1 MKFKFGVDSFIW
13 AEDFKEKDLWIIE
26 KAKEIGFEVVDFAIA
41 NPYTFP
47 TEQVKA
53 ELARVGMDCVCTT
66 TLTLETNPI
75 SPDEEIRKAAVAAM
89 KKCVDICNT
98 LGAPILGGVNYAG
111 WGYLT
116 KKPRTDQEWDWGV
129 ACMREVAE
137 YAKETGDEASSLRY
151 ESGQSIAKAVPFSR
165 LCPSGWRWRFT
176 RAQKSIR

>member
-75 SPDEEIRKAAVAAM
+75 SPDGEIRKAAVAAM

-137 YAKETGDEASSLRY
+137 YAKETGDVTICVEC
-151 ESGQSIAKAVPFSR
+151 VN
-165 LCPSGWRWRFT
+165 RFET
-176 RAQKSIR
+176 HF

>member
-1 MKFKFGVDSFIW
+1 
-13 AEDFKEKDLWIIE
+13 
-26 KAKEIGFEVVDFAIA
+26 
-41 NPYTFP
+41 
-47 TEQVKA
+47 
-53 ELARVGMDCVCTT
+53 MDCVCTT

-137 YAKETGDEASSLRY
+137 YAKRDRRCDHLCRMC
-151 ESGQSIAKAVPFSR
+151 QPFRNTLLKYCRRCSEV
-165 LCPSGWRWRFT
+165 L
-176 RAQKSIR
+176 

>member
-75 SPDEEIRKAAVAAM
+75 SPDKEIRKAAVAAM

-116 KKPRTDQEWDWGV
+116 KKPRTDHNGTGV
-129 ACMREVAE
+129 LHV
-137 YAKETGDEASSLRY
+137 
-151 ESGQSIAKAVPFSR
+151 
-165 LCPSGWRWRFT
+165 
-176 RAQKSIR
+176 

>member
-89 KKCVDICNT
+89 KKCVDIT
-98 LGAPILGGVNYAG
+98 AIHWEHPIASGSKLCWMGIPY
-111 WGYLT
+111 
-116 KKPRTDQEWDWGV
+116 KE
-129 ACMREVAE
+129 
-137 YAKETGDEASSLRY
+137 AKN
-151 ESGQSIAKAVPFSR
+151 
-165 LCPSGWRWRFT
+165 
-176 RAQKSIR
+176 

>member
-111 WGYLT
+111 
-116 KKPRTDQEWDWGV
+116 
-129 ACMREVAE
+129 
-137 YAKETGDEASSLRY
+137 
-151 ESGQSIAKAVPFSR
+151 
-165 LCPSGWRWRFT
+165 
-176 RAQKSIR
+176 

>member
-75 SPDEEIRKAAVAAM
+75 SPDEEIRKAAETFASLIVLSPYLVPM
-89 KKCVDICNT
+89 ICNSFVD
-98 LGAPILGGVNYAG
+98 LFCYF
-111 WGYLT
+111 
-116 KKPRTDQEWDWGV
+116 KR
-129 ACMREVAE
+129 
-137 YAKETGDEASSLRY
+137 
-151 ESGQSIAKAVPFSR
+151 
-165 LCPSGWRWRFT
+165 
-176 RAQKSIR
+176 